1 MSYSYD
7 SFGNLVGQSR
17 SAPNANTENY
27 SYDALNYRYDALQR
41 LTTATRILGGA
52 VTYSYSPSGNI
63 LSKSDYGSSYGYQ
76 ANGCGPHAASSISV
90 VAALGAGT
98 LNYNCD
104 ANGNVV
110 TGTGGSANALP
121 VTTTFDASNRPRNAV
136 RGGSMTWGY
145 NALGERDYELTSNP
159 NERYFVGDDFR
170 VVTGAGGAT
179 RHELGPVTVLRNGGV
194 DTVAPVLHDRLGS
207 VINVTNGGVQS
218 IVEYDVYGKPRNGNM
233 SDRTPATLAIPN
245 FLFGF
250 TGHEHADTVQ
260 LIHMKGRI
268 FDYNLGR
275 FLSVDPII
283 GNPLSSQSINP
294 YSYIGNNPLSGTD
307 PTGYTAM
314 STEERIDGF
323 KTVSS
328 GAAAPTSGSGT
339 VAQSTALQGAATPA
353 GGSEVLK
360 TSDSGTTQPGV
371 GTPAKNAPKLPEL
384 ETITVNPATTS
395 PGQENTLRD
404 IPINRLRMGDDGIET
419 KFYLDSSVILPSFPG
434 HPSKRLGI
442 ARILQD

>member
-1 MSYSYD
+1 
-7 SFGNLVGQSR
+7 
-17 SAPNANTENY
+17 
-27 SYDALNYRYDALQR
+27 
-41 LTTATRILGGA
+41 
-52 VTYSYSPSGNI
+52 
-63 LSKSDYGSSYGYQ
+63 
-76 ANGCGPHAASSISV
+76 V

-145 NALGERDYELTSNP
+145 NALGERDYELNSNP

-170 VVTGAGGAT
+170 VVTGAGGVT

-283 GNPLSSQSINP
+283 GNPLSSQSLNP

-307 PTGYTAM
+307 PTGYIAHCM
-314 STEERIDGF
+314 GNAVCQAQDDAQFLGGEAG
-323 KTVSS
+323 KLKSS
-328 GAAAPTSGSGT
+328 LTYGGA
-339 VAQSTALQGAATPA
+339 PA
-353 GGSEVLK
+353 GKGPADQPSNGAGAQNSNVI
-360 TSDSGTTQPGV
+360 TGRIGT
-371 GTPAKNAPKLPEL
+371 L
-384 ETITVNPATTS
+384 
-395 PGQENTLRD
+395 
-404 IPINRLRMGDDGIET
+404 DG
-419 KFYLDSSVILPSFPG
+419 
-434 HPSKRLGI
+434 
-442 ARILQD
+442 